1 MVTSSLPAPHPLTT
15 VEHLNAWLGMAAK
28 HSGGR
33 ARTTG
38 ERAAALGVF
47 YIYDKLTYTR
57 SGTENTKLSSAS
69 TRPAARDLVDRS
81 SAK

>member
-15 VEHLNAWLGMAAK
+15 VEHLHAWLGMAAK

-38 ERAAALGVF
+38 ERAAALAVLCE
-47 YIYDKLTYTR
+47 YRKLTNGH
-57 SGTENTKLSSAS
+57 SGNENAQLRWALTW
-69 TRPAARDLVDRS
+69 PAARDLFDRN
-81 SAK
+81 AA